1 MKKNVF
7 VLSLLGAMVL
17 GTCPVSAEDGTR
29 EISAAFRDIK
39 IIVDGK
45 QLSTPAE
52 PFIYNG
58 TTYLPVRAVGEAVG
72 KEVAWDN
79 DTKTVT
85 LTTPPPTI
93 EADRDTIVNLDFEL
107 SVTHSGKKERTEI
120 LRVNEK
126 YENGSSSYSLYYY
139 GLSDVSITIDGQTLP
154 LAQALQEGKLTPQ
167 DILRNSYLRKESGEI
182 DGGAFR
188 DGGTVHYS
196 YEDFTIFKLGM
207 IGLRTHDFY
216 IGIPEMQFNNA
227 MMDEF
232 YPFYI
237 YYSTENVIERYAD
250 IVTSTKNNP
259 DLKDTFLKKDWLS
272 CRKSRSA
279 TMYQTRN
286 CRRRYRNIRK
296 CAADKAAKSPCFP
309 EGRQGDFP
317 FMAMPLFSLT
327 LHRQQDI
334 IYLQIVF

>member
-1 MKKNVF
+1 MKKKAFVF
-7 VLSLLGAMVL
+7 CLIGAMAL

-72 KEVAWDN
+72 KEVDWDN

-93 EADRDTIVNLDFEL
+93 EADRDITGNLDFEL
-107 SVTHSGKKERTEI
+107 SVTPSGKKERTEI

-167 DILRNSYLRKESGEI
+167 DIRRKGWQDLENKEI
-182 DGGAFR
+182 RGGAYR
-188 DGGTVHYS
+188 DGGSVDYL
-196 YEDFTIFKLGM
+196 YGDFTIIKFNTLD
-207 IGLRTHDFY
+207 GLRDFY
-216 IGIPEMQFNNA
+216 IGIPEMELNA
-227 MMDEF
+227 LEKQY
-232 YPFYI
+232 YPYSRYI
-237 YYSTENVIERYAD
+237 SIEEVIKHYTYLVTSTENDPE
-250 IVTSTKNNP
+250 
-259 DLKDTFLKKDWLS
+259 LKDSLFEEGLAIMQEVAKRDHVPDEELQAAIQK
-272 CRKSRSA
+272 
-279 TMYQTRN
+279 YQEM
-286 CRRRYRNIRK
+286 C
-296 CAADKAAKSPCFP
+296 
-309 EGRQGDFP
+309 GR
-317 FMAMPLFSLT
+317 
-327 LHRQQDI
+327 
-334 IYLQIVF
+334 

>member
-93 EADRDTIVNLDFEL
+93 EADRDTIGNLDFEL
-107 SVTHSGKKERTEI
+107 SVTPSGKKERTEI

-167 DILRNSYLRKESGEI
+167 DILQKGWQDVENKEIWGDSY
-182 DGGAFR
+182 R
-188 DGGTVHYS
+188 DGGSVCFIYK
-196 YEDFTIFKLGM
+196 DFTIIKFHTLD
-207 IGLRTHDFY
+207 GLRDFY
-216 IGIPEMQFNNA
+216 IGIPEMELNA
-227 MMDEF
+227 LEDQY
-232 YPFYI
+232 YPYSRYI
-237 YYSTENVIERYAD
+237 SIEEVIKHYTYF
-250 IVTSTKNNP
+250 VTSTKNDP
-259 DLKDTFLKKDWLS
+259 ELKDDLFEEGLAIMQEVAKRDHVSDEEL
-272 CRKSRSA
+272 
-279 TMYQTRN
+279 Q
-286 CRRRYRNIRK
+286 
-296 CAADKAAKSPCFP
+296 AAIQKYHEMC
-309 EGRQGDFP
+309 GR
-317 FMAMPLFSLT
+317 
-327 LHRQQDI
+327 
-334 IYLQIVF
+334 

>member
-107 SVTHSGKKERTEI
+107 SVTPSGKKERTEI

-126 YENGSSSYSLYYY
+126 YENGSTSYSLYYY

-167 DILRNSYLRKESGEI
+167 DIRRKGWQDLENKEI
-182 DGGAFR
+182 RGGAYR
-188 DGGTVHYS
+188 DGGSVDYL
-196 YEDFTIFKLGM
+196 YGDFTIIKFNTLD
-207 IGLRTHDFY
+207 GLRDFY
-216 IGIPEMQFNNA
+216 IGIPEMELNA
-227 MMDEF
+227 LEKQY
-232 YPFYI
+232 YPYSRYI
-237 YYSTENVIERYAD
+237 SIEEVIKHYTYLVTSTENDPE
-250 IVTSTKNNP
+250 
-259 DLKDTFLKKDWLS
+259 LKDSLFEEGLAIMQEVAKRDHVPDEELQAAIQK
-272 CRKSRSA
+272 
-279 TMYQTRN
+279 YQEM
-286 CRRRYRNIRK
+286 C
-296 CAADKAAKSPCFP
+296 
-309 EGRQGDFP
+309 GR
-317 FMAMPLFSLT
+317 
-327 LHRQQDI
+327 
-334 IYLQIVF
+334 

>member
-93 EADRDTIVNLDFEL
+93 EADRDITGNLDFEL
-107 SVTHSGKKERTEI
+107 SVTPSGKKERTEI

-126 YENGSSSYSLYYY
+126 YENGSTSYSLYYY

-167 DILRNSYLRKESGEI
+167 DIRRKGWQDLENKKI
-182 DGGAFR
+182 RGGAYR
-188 DGGTVHYS
+188 DGGSVDYL
-196 YEDFTIFKLGM
+196 YGDFTIIKFNTLD
-207 IGLRTHDFY
+207 GLRDFY
-216 IGIPEMQFNNA
+216 IGIPEMELNA
-227 MMDEF
+227 LEKQY
-232 YPFYI
+232 YPYSRYI
-237 YYSTENVIERYAD
+237 SIEEVIKHYTYLVTSTENDPE
-250 IVTSTKNNP
+250 
-259 DLKDTFLKKDWLS
+259 LKDSLFEEGLAIMQEVAKRDHVPDEELQAAIQK
-272 CRKSRSA
+272 
-279 TMYQTRN
+279 YQEM
-286 CRRRYRNIRK
+286 C
-296 CAADKAAKSPCFP
+296 
-309 EGRQGDFP
+309 GR
-317 FMAMPLFSLT
+317 
-327 LHRQQDI
+327 
-334 IYLQIVF
+334 

>member
-72 KEVAWDN
+72 KEVVWDN

-93 EADRDTIVNLDFEL
+93 EADRDTIGNLDFEL
-107 SVTHSGKKERTEI
+107 SVTPSGKKERTEI

-167 DILRNSYLRKESGEI
+167 DIRRKGWQDLENKEI
-182 DGGAFR
+182 RGGAYR
-188 DGGTVHYS
+188 DGGSVDYL
-196 YEDFTIFKLGM
+196 YGDFTIIKFNTLD
-207 IGLRTHDFY
+207 GLRDFY
-216 IGIPEMQFNNA
+216 IGIPEMELNA
-227 MMDEF
+227 LEKQY
-232 YPFYI
+232 YPYSRYI
-237 YYSTENVIERYAD
+237 SIEEVIKHYTYLVTSTENDPE
-250 IVTSTKNNP
+250 
-259 DLKDTFLKKDWLS
+259 LKDSLFEEGLAIMQEVAKRDHVPDEELQAAIQK
-272 CRKSRSA
+272 
-279 TMYQTRN
+279 YQEM
-286 CRRRYRNIRK
+286 C
-296 CAADKAAKSPCFP
+296 
-309 EGRQGDFP
+309 GR
-317 FMAMPLFSLT
+317 
-327 LHRQQDI
+327 
-334 IYLQIVF
+334 

>member
-52 PFIYNG
+52 PFIYKG

-72 KEVAWDN
+72 KEVVWDN

-93 EADRDTIVNLDFEL
+93 EADRDTIGNLDFEL
-107 SVTHSGKKERTEI
+107 SVTPSGKKERTEI

-167 DILRNSYLRKESGEI
+167 DIRRKGWQDLENKEI
-182 DGGAFR
+182 RGGAYR
-188 DGGTVHYS
+188 DGGSVDYL
-196 YEDFTIFKLGM
+196 YGDFTIIKFNTLD
-207 IGLRTHDFY
+207 GLRDFY
-216 IGIPEMQFNNA
+216 IGIPETELNA
-227 MMDEF
+227 LEKQY
-232 YPFYI
+232 YPYSRYI
-237 YYSTENVIERYAD
+237 SIEEVIKHYTYLVTSTENDPE
-250 IVTSTKNNP
+250 
-259 DLKDTFLKKDWLS
+259 LKDSLFEEGLAIMQEVAKRDHVPDEELQAAIQK
-272 CRKSRSA
+272 
-279 TMYQTRN
+279 YQEM
-286 CRRRYRNIRK
+286 C
-296 CAADKAAKSPCFP
+296 
-309 EGRQGDFP
+309 GR
-317 FMAMPLFSLT
+317 
-327 LHRQQDI
+327 
-334 IYLQIVF
+334 

>member
-72 KEVAWDN
+72 KEVVWDN

-93 EADRDTIVNLDFEL
+93 EADRDTIDNLDFEL
-107 SVTHSGKKERTEI
+107 SVTPSGKKERTEI

-126 YENGSSSYSLYYY
+126 YENGSTSYSLYYY

-196 YEDFTIFKLGM
+196 YEDFTIFKLDSVY
-207 IGLRTHDFY
+207 T
-216 IGIPEMQFNNA
+216 
-227 MMDEF
+227 
-232 YPFYI
+232 
-237 YYSTENVIERYAD
+237 
-250 IVTSTKNNP
+250 
-259 DLKDTFLKKDWLS
+259 
-272 CRKSRSA
+272 C
-279 TMYQTRN
+279 
-286 CRRRYRNIRK
+286 
-296 CAADKAAKSPCFP
+296 
-309 EGRQGDFP
+309 
-317 FMAMPLFSLT
+317 
-327 LHRQQDI
+327 
-334 IYLQIVF
+334 

>member
-93 EADRDTIVNLDFEL
+93 EADRDITGNLDFEL
-107 SVTHSGKKERTEI
+107 SVTPSGKKERTEI

-126 YENGSSSYSLYYY
+126 YENGSTSYSLYYY

-167 DILRNSYLRKESGEI
+167 DIRRKGWQDLENKEI
-182 DGGAFR
+182 RGGAYR
-188 DGGTVHYS
+188 DGGSVDYL
-196 YEDFTIFKLGM
+196 YGDFTIIKFNTLD
-207 IGLRTHDFY
+207 GLRDFY
-216 IGIPEMQFNNA
+216 IGIPEMELNA
-227 MMDEF
+227 LEKQY
-232 YPFYI
+232 YPYSRYI
-237 YYSTENVIERYAD
+237 SIEEVIKHYTYL
-250 IVTSTKNNP
+250 VTSTKNNP
-259 DLKDTFLKKDWLS
+259 DLKDSLFEEGLAILQEVAKRDHVSDEELQAAV
-272 CRKSRSA
+272 RK
-279 TMYQTRN
+279 YQEM
-286 CRRRYRNIRK
+286 C
-296 CAADKAAKSPCFP
+296 
-309 EGRQGDFP
+309 GR
-317 FMAMPLFSLT
+317 
-327 LHRQQDI
+327 
-334 IYLQIVF
+334 

>member
-1 MKKNVF
+1 MKKKAFVF
-7 VLSLLGAMVL
+7 CLIGAMAL

-72 KEVAWDN
+72 KEVDWDN

-93 EADRDTIVNLDFEL
+93 EADRDITGNLDFEI
-107 SVTHSGKKERTEI
+107 SITPSGKKERTEI

-167 DILRNSYLRKESGEI
+167 DIRRKGWQDLENKEI
-182 DGGAFR
+182 RGGAYR
-188 DGGTVHYS
+188 DGGSVDYL
-196 YEDFTIFKLGM
+196 YGDFTIIKFNTLD
-207 IGLRTHDFY
+207 GLRDFY
-216 IGIPEMQFNNA
+216 IGIPEMELNA
-227 MMDEF
+227 LEKQY
-232 YPFYI
+232 YPYSRYI
-237 YYSTENVIERYAD
+237 SIEEVIKHYTYLVTSTENDPE
-250 IVTSTKNNP
+250 
-259 DLKDTFLKKDWLS
+259 LKDSLFEEGLAIMQEVAKRDHVPDEELQAAIQK
-272 CRKSRSA
+272 
-279 TMYQTRN
+279 YQEM
-286 CRRRYRNIRK
+286 C
-296 CAADKAAKSPCFP
+296 
-309 EGRQGDFP
+309 GR
-317 FMAMPLFSLT
+317 
-327 LHRQQDI
+327 
-334 IYLQIVF
+334 

>member
-1 MKKNVF
+1 MKKKAFVF
-7 VLSLLGAMVL
+7 CLLGAMVL

-93 EADRDTIVNLDFEL
+93 EADRDTIGNLDFEL
-107 SVTHSGKKERTEI
+107 SVTPSGKKERTEI

-126 YENGSSSYSLYYY
+126 YENGSTSYSLYYY

-167 DILRNSYLRKESGEI
+167 DIRRKGWQDLENKEI
-182 DGGAFR
+182 RGGAYR
-188 DGGTVHYS
+188 DGGSVDYL
-196 YEDFTIFKLGM
+196 YGDFTIIKFNTLD
-207 IGLRTHDFY
+207 GLRDFY
-216 IGIPEMQFNNA
+216 IGIPEMELNA
-227 MMDEF
+227 LEKQY
-232 YPFYI
+232 YPYSRYI
-237 YYSTENVIERYAD
+237 SIEEVIKHYTYLVTSTENDPE
-250 IVTSTKNNP
+250 
-259 DLKDTFLKKDWLS
+259 LKDSLFEEGLAIMREVAKRDHISDEELQAAIQK
-272 CRKSRSA
+272 
-279 TMYQTRN
+279 YQEM
-286 CRRRYRNIRK
+286 C
-296 CAADKAAKSPCFP
+296 
-309 EGRQGDFP
+309 GR
-317 FMAMPLFSLT
+317 
-327 LHRQQDI
+327 
-334 IYLQIVF
+334 

>member
-1 MKKNVF
+1 MKKKAFVF
-7 VLSLLGAMVL
+7 CLIGAMAL

-93 EADRDTIVNLDFEL
+93 EADRDTIGNLDFEL
-107 SVTHSGKKERTEI
+107 SVTPSGKKERTEI

-167 DILRNSYLRKESGEI
+167 DILQKGWQDVENKEIWGDSY
-182 DGGAFR
+182 R
-188 DGGTVHYS
+188 DGGSVCFIYK
-196 YEDFTIFKLGM
+196 DFTIIKFHTLD
-207 IGLRTHDFY
+207 GLRDFY
-216 IGIPEMQFNNA
+216 IGIPEMELNA
-227 MMDEF
+227 LEDQY
-232 YPFYI
+232 YPYSRYI
-237 YYSTENVIERYAD
+237 SIEEVIKHYTYF
-250 IVTSTKNNP
+250 VTSTKNDP
-259 DLKDTFLKKDWLS
+259 ELKDDLFEEGLAIMQEVAKRDHVSDEEL
-272 CRKSRSA
+272 
-279 TMYQTRN
+279 Q
-286 CRRRYRNIRK
+286 
-296 CAADKAAKSPCFP
+296 AAIQKYHEMC
-309 EGRQGDFP
+309 GR
-317 FMAMPLFSLT
+317 
-327 LHRQQDI
+327 
-334 IYLQIVF
+334 

>member
-1 MKKNVF
+1 MKKKAFVF
-7 VLSLLGAMVL
+7 CLLGAMVL

-107 SVTHSGKKERTEI
+107 SVTPSGKKERTEI

-126 YENGSSSYSLYYY
+126 YENGSTSYSLYYY

-167 DILRNSYLRKESGEI
+167 DILQKGWQDVENKEIWGDSY
-182 DGGAFR
+182 R
-188 DGGTVHYS
+188 DGGSVCFIYK
-196 YEDFTIFKLGM
+196 DFTIIKFHTLD
-207 IGLRTHDFY
+207 GLRDFY
-216 IGIPEMQFNNA
+216 IGIPEMELNA
-227 MMDEF
+227 LEDQY
-232 YPFYI
+232 YPYSRYI
-237 YYSTENVIERYAD
+237 SIEEVIKHYTYF
-250 IVTSTKNNP
+250 VTSTKNDP
-259 DLKDTFLKKDWLS
+259 ELKDDLFEEGLAIMREVAKRDHVSDEEL
-272 CRKSRSA
+272 
-279 TMYQTRN
+279 Q
-286 CRRRYRNIRK
+286 
-296 CAADKAAKSPCFP
+296 AAIQKYHEMC
-309 EGRQGDFP
+309 GR
-317 FMAMPLFSLT
+317 
-327 LHRQQDI
+327 
-334 IYLQIVF
+334 

>member
-93 EADRDTIVNLDFEL
+93 EADRDTIGNLDFEL

-126 YENGSSSYSLYYY
+126 YENGSTSYSLYYY

-167 DILRNSYLRKESGEI
+167 DILQKGWQDVENKEIWGDSY
-182 DGGAFR
+182 R
-188 DGGTVHYS
+188 DGGSVCFIYK
-196 YEDFTIFKLGM
+196 DFTIIKFHTLD
-207 IGLRTHDFY
+207 GLRDFY
-216 IGIPEMQFNNA
+216 IGIPEMELNA
-227 MMDEF
+227 LEDQY
-232 YPFYI
+232 YPYSRYI
-237 YYSTENVIERYAD
+237 SIEEVIKHYTYF
-250 IVTSTKNNP
+250 VTSTKNDP
-259 DLKDTFLKKDWLS
+259 ELKDDLFEEGLAIMREVAKRDHVSDEELQAAIQK
-272 CRKSRSA
+272 
-279 TMYQTRN
+279 YQEM
-286 CRRRYRNIRK
+286 C
-296 CAADKAAKSPCFP
+296 
-309 EGRQGDFP
+309 GR
-317 FMAMPLFSLT
+317 
-327 LHRQQDI
+327 
-334 IYLQIVF
+334 

>member
-93 EADRDTIVNLDFEL
+93 EADRDIIGNLDFEL
-107 SVTHSGKKERTEI
+107 SVTPSGKKERTEI

-167 DILRNSYLRKESGEI
+167 DILQKGWQDVENKEIWGDSY
-182 DGGAFR
+182 R
-188 DGGTVHYS
+188 DGGSVCFIYK
-196 YEDFTIFKLGM
+196 DFTIIKFHTLD
-207 IGLRTHDFY
+207 GLRDFY
-216 IGIPEMQFNNA
+216 IGIPEMELNA
-227 MMDEF
+227 LEDQY
-232 YPFYI
+232 YPYSRYI
-237 YYSTENVIERYAD
+237 SIEEVIKHYTYF
-250 IVTSTKNNP
+250 VTSTKNDP
-259 DLKDTFLKKDWLS
+259 ELKDDLFEEGLAIMREVAKRDHVSDEELQAAIQK
-272 CRKSRSA
+272 
-279 TMYQTRN
+279 YQEM
-286 CRRRYRNIRK
+286 C
-296 CAADKAAKSPCFP
+296 
-309 EGRQGDFP
+309 GR
-317 FMAMPLFSLT
+317 
-327 LHRQQDI
+327 
-334 IYLQIVF
+334 

>member
-93 EADRDTIVNLDFEL
+93 EADRDITGNLDFEI
-107 SVTHSGKKERTEI
+107 SITPSGKKERTEI

-126 YENGSSSYSLYYY
+126 SGNETKSYSLYYY

-167 DILRNSYLRKESGEI
+167 DIRRKGWQDLENKEI
-182 DGGAFR
+182 RGGAYR
-188 DGGTVHYS
+188 DGGSVDYL
-196 YEDFTIFKLGM
+196 YADFTIIKFNTLD
-207 IGLRTHDFY
+207 GLRDFY
-216 IGIPEMQFNNA
+216 IGIPEMELNA
-227 MMDEF
+227 LEKQY
-232 YPFYI
+232 YPYSRYI
-237 YYSTENVIERYAD
+237 SIEEVIKHYTYLVTITENDPE
-250 IVTSTKNNP
+250 
-259 DLKDTFLKKDWLS
+259 LKDSLFEEGLAIMQEVAKRDHVPDEELQAAIQK
-272 CRKSRSA
+272 
-279 TMYQTRN
+279 YQEM
-286 CRRRYRNIRK
+286 C
-296 CAADKAAKSPCFP
+296 
-309 EGRQGDFP
+309 GR
-317 FMAMPLFSLT
+317 
-327 LHRQQDI
+327 
-334 IYLQIVF
+334 

>member
-93 EADRDTIVNLDFEL
+93 EAERDTIGNLDFEL
-107 SVTHSGKKERTEI
+107 SVTPSGKKERTEI

-167 DILRNSYLRKESGEI
+167 DIRRKGWQDLENKEI
-182 DGGAFR
+182 RGGAYR
-188 DGGTVHYS
+188 DGGSVDYL
-196 YEDFTIFKLGM
+196 YGDFTIIKFNTLD
-207 IGLRTHDFY
+207 GLRDFY
-216 IGIPEMQFNNA
+216 IGIPEMELNA
-227 MMDEF
+227 LEKQY
-232 YPFYI
+232 YPYSRYI
-237 YYSTENVIERYAD
+237 SIEEVIKHYTYLVTSTENDPE
-250 IVTSTKNNP
+250 
-259 DLKDTFLKKDWLS
+259 LKDSLFEEGLAIMQEVAKRDHVPDEELQAAIQK
-272 CRKSRSA
+272 
-279 TMYQTRN
+279 YQEM
-286 CRRRYRNIRK
+286 C
-296 CAADKAAKSPCFP
+296 
-309 EGRQGDFP
+309 GR
-317 FMAMPLFSLT
+317 
-327 LHRQQDI
+327 
-334 IYLQIVF
+334 

>member
-1 MKKNVF
+1 MKKKAFVF
-7 VLSLLGAMVL
+7 CLIGAMAL

-72 KEVAWDN
+72 KEVDWDN

-93 EADRDTIVNLDFEL
+93 EADRDTIGNLDFEL
-107 SVTHSGKKERTEI
+107 SVTPSGKKERTEI

-167 DILRNSYLRKESGEI
+167 DIRRKGWQDLENKEI
-182 DGGAFR
+182 RGGAYR
-188 DGGTVHYS
+188 DGGSVDYL
-196 YEDFTIFKLGM
+196 YGDFTIIKFNTLD
-207 IGLRTHDFY
+207 GLRDFY
-216 IGIPEMQFNNA
+216 IGIPEMELNA
-227 MMDEF
+227 LEKQY
-232 YPFYI
+232 YPYSRYI
-237 YYSTENVIERYAD
+237 SIEEVIKHYTYLVTSTENDPE
-250 IVTSTKNNP
+250 
-259 DLKDTFLKKDWLS
+259 LKDSLFEEGLAIMQEVAKRDHVPDEELQAAIQK
-272 CRKSRSA
+272 
-279 TMYQTRN
+279 YQEM
-286 CRRRYRNIRK
+286 C
-296 CAADKAAKSPCFP
+296 
-309 EGRQGDFP
+309 GR
-317 FMAMPLFSLT
+317 
-327 LHRQQDI
+327 
-334 IYLQIVF
+334 

>member
-1 MKKNVF
+1 MKKKAFVF
-7 VLSLLGAMVL
+7 CLIGAMAL

-93 EADRDTIVNLDFEL
+93 EADRDTIGNLDFEL
-107 SVTHSGKKERTEI
+107 SVTPSGKKERTEI

-167 DILRNSYLRKESGEI
+167 DIRRKGWQDLENKEI
-182 DGGAFR
+182 RGGAYR
-188 DGGTVHYS
+188 DGGSVDYL
-196 YEDFTIFKLGM
+196 YGDFTIIKFNTLD
-207 IGLRTHDFY
+207 GLRDFY
-216 IGIPEMQFNNA
+216 IGIPEMELNA
-227 MMDEF
+227 LEKQY
-232 YPFYI
+232 YPYSRYI
-237 YYSTENVIERYAD
+237 SIEEVIKHYTYLVTSTENDPE
-250 IVTSTKNNP
+250 
-259 DLKDTFLKKDWLS
+259 LKDSLFEEGLAIMQEVAKRDHVPDEELQAAIQK
-272 CRKSRSA
+272 
-279 TMYQTRN
+279 YQEM
-286 CRRRYRNIRK
+286 C
-296 CAADKAAKSPCFP
+296 
-309 EGRQGDFP
+309 GR
-317 FMAMPLFSLT
+317 
-327 LHRQQDI
+327 
-334 IYLQIVF
+334 

>member
-93 EADRDTIVNLDFEL
+93 EADRDIIGNLDFEL
-107 SVTHSGKKERTEI
+107 SVTPSGKKERTEI

-167 DILRNSYLRKESGEI
+167 DILQKGWQDVENKEIWGDSY
-182 DGGAFR
+182 R
-188 DGGTVHYS
+188 DGGSVCFIYK
-196 YEDFTIFKLGM
+196 DFTIIKFHTLD
-207 IGLRTHDFY
+207 GLRDFY
-216 IGIPEMQFNNA
+216 IGIPEMELNA
-227 MMDEF
+227 LEDQY
-232 YPFYI
+232 YPYSRYI
-237 YYSTENVIERYAD
+237 SIEEVIKHYTYF
-250 IVTSTKNNP
+250 VTSTKNDP
-259 DLKDTFLKKDWLS
+259 ELKDDLFEEGLAIMQEVAKRDHVSDEEL
-272 CRKSRSA
+272 
-279 TMYQTRN
+279 Q
-286 CRRRYRNIRK
+286 
-296 CAADKAAKSPCFP
+296 AAIQKYHEMC
-309 EGRQGDFP
+309 GR
-317 FMAMPLFSLT
+317 
-327 LHRQQDI
+327 
-334 IYLQIVF
+334 

>member
-1 MKKNVF
+1 MKKKAFVF
-7 VLSLLGAMVL
+7 CLLGAMVL

-45 QLSTPAE
+45 QLSTSAE

-93 EADRDTIVNLDFEL
+93 EADRDTIGNLDFEL

-259 DLKDTFLKKDWLS
+259 DLKDDLFEEGLAILQEVAKRDHVSDEELQAAIQK
-272 CRKSRSA
+272 
-279 TMYQTRN
+279 YQEM
-286 CRRRYRNIRK
+286 C
-296 CAADKAAKSPCFP
+296 
-309 EGRQGDFP
+309 GR
-317 FMAMPLFSLT
+317 
-327 LHRQQDI
+327 
-334 IYLQIVF
+334 

>member
-45 QLSTPAE
+45 QLSTSAE

-72 KEVAWDN
+72 KEVVWDN

-93 EADRDTIVNLDFEL
+93 EADRDTIGNLDFEL
-107 SVTHSGKKERTEI
+107 SVTPSGKKERTEI

-167 DILRNSYLRKESGEI
+167 DILQKGWQDLENKEI
-182 DGGAFR
+182 RGGAYR
-188 DGGTVHYS
+188 DGGSVDYL
-196 YEDFTIFKLGM
+196 YGDFTIIKFHTLD
-207 IGLRTHDFY
+207 GLRDFY
-216 IGIPEMQFNNA
+216 IGIPEMELNA
-227 MMDEF
+227 LEDQY
-232 YPFYI
+232 YPYSRYI
-237 YYSTENVIERYAD
+237 SIEEVIKHYTYF
-250 IVTSTKNNP
+250 VTSTKNDP
-259 DLKDTFLKKDWLS
+259 ELKDDLFEEGLAIMREVAKRDHVSDEELQAAIQK
-272 CRKSRSA
+272 
-279 TMYQTRN
+279 YQEM
-286 CRRRYRNIRK
+286 C
-296 CAADKAAKSPCFP
+296 
-309 EGRQGDFP
+309 GR
-317 FMAMPLFSLT
+317 
-327 LHRQQDI
+327 
-334 IYLQIVF
+334 

>member
-107 SVTHSGKKERTEI
+107 SVTPSGKKERTEI

-126 YENGSSSYSLYYY
+126 YENGSTSYSLYYY

-167 DILRNSYLRKESGEI
+167 D
-182 DGGAFR
+182 
-188 DGGTVHYS
+188 
-196 YEDFTIFKLGM
+196 
-207 IGLRTHDFY
+207 
-216 IGIPEMQFNNA
+216 
-227 MMDEF
+227 
-232 YPFYI
+232 
-237 YYSTENVIERYAD
+237 
-250 IVTSTKNNP
+250 
-259 DLKDTFLKKDWLS
+259 
-272 CRKSRSA
+272 RKS
-279 TMYQTRN
+279 
-286 CRRRYRNIRK
+286 
-296 CAADKAAKSPCFP
+296 
-309 EGRQGDFP
+309 
-317 FMAMPLFSLT
+317 
-327 LHRQQDI
+327 
-334 IYLQIVF
+334 VV

>member
-72 KEVAWDN
+72 KEVVWDN

-93 EADRDTIVNLDFEL
+93 EADRDTIGNLDFEL
-107 SVTHSGKKERTEI
+107 SVTPSGKKERTEI

-259 DLKDTFLKKDWLS
+259 DLKDSLFEEGLAILQEVAKRDHVSDEELQAAV
-272 CRKSRSA
+272 RKYHE
-279 TMYQTRN
+279 M
-286 CRRRYRNIRK
+286 C
-296 CAADKAAKSPCFP
+296 
-309 EGRQGDFP
+309 GR
-317 FMAMPLFSLT
+317 
-327 LHRQQDI
+327 
-334 IYLQIVF
+334 

>member
-72 KEVAWDN
+72 KEVDWDN

-93 EADRDTIVNLDFEL
+93 EADRDTIGNLDFEL
-107 SVTHSGKKERTEI
+107 SVTPSGKKERTEI

-167 DILRNSYLRKESGEI
+167 DIRRKGWQDLENKEI
-182 DGGAFR
+182 RGGAYR
-188 DGGTVHYS
+188 DGGSVDYL
-196 YEDFTIFKLGM
+196 YGDFTIIKFNTLD
-207 IGLRTHDFY
+207 GLRDFY
-216 IGIPEMQFNNA
+216 IGIPEMELNA
-227 MMDEF
+227 LEKQY
-232 YPFYI
+232 YPYSRYI
-237 YYSTENVIERYAD
+237 SIEEVIKHYTYLVTSTENDPE
-250 IVTSTKNNP
+250 
-259 DLKDTFLKKDWLS
+259 LKDSLFEEGLAIMQEVAKRDHVPDEELQAAIQK
-272 CRKSRSA
+272 
-279 TMYQTRN
+279 YQEM
-286 CRRRYRNIRK
+286 C
-296 CAADKAAKSPCFP
+296 
-309 EGRQGDFP
+309 GR
-317 FMAMPLFSLT
+317 
-327 LHRQQDI
+327 
-334 IYLQIVF
+334 

>member
-93 EADRDTIVNLDFEL
+93 EADRDTIVNLDFKL
-107 SVTHSGKKERTEI
+107 SVTPSGKKERTEI

-126 YENGSSSYSLYYY
+126 YENGSTSYSLYYY

-167 DILRNSYLRKESGEI
+167 DIRRKGWQDLENKEI
-182 DGGAFR
+182 RGGAYR
-188 DGGTVHYS
+188 DGGSVDYL
-196 YEDFTIFKLGM
+196 YGDFTIIKFNTLD
-207 IGLRTHDFY
+207 GLRDFY
-216 IGIPEMQFNNA
+216 IGIPEMELNA
-227 MMDEF
+227 LEKQY
-232 YPFYI
+232 YPYSRYI
-237 YYSTENVIERYAD
+237 SIEEVIKHYTYLVTSTENDPE
-250 IVTSTKNNP
+250 
-259 DLKDTFLKKDWLS
+259 LKDSLFEEGLAIMQEVAKRDHVSDEELQAAV
-272 CRKSRSA
+272 RKYHE
-279 TMYQTRN
+279 M
-286 CRRRYRNIRK
+286 C
-296 CAADKAAKSPCFP
+296 
-309 EGRQGDFP
+309 GR
-317 FMAMPLFSLT
+317 
-327 LHRQQDI
+327 
-334 IYLQIVF
+334 

>member
-1 MKKNVF
+1 MKKKAFVF
-7 VLSLLGAMVL
+7 CLIGAMAL

-93 EADRDTIVNLDFEL
+93 EADRDTIVNLDFKL
-107 SVTHSGKKERTEI
+107 SVTPSGKKERTEI

-126 YENGSSSYSLYYY
+126 YENGSTSYSLYYY

-167 DILRNSYLRKESGEI
+167 DIRRKGWQDLENKEI
-182 DGGAFR
+182 RGGAYR
-188 DGGTVHYS
+188 DGGSVDYL
-196 YEDFTIFKLGM
+196 YGDFTIIKFNTLD
-207 IGLRTHDFY
+207 GLRDFY
-216 IGIPEMQFNNA
+216 IGIPEMELNA
-227 MMDEF
+227 LEKQY
-232 YPFYI
+232 YPYSRYI
-237 YYSTENVIERYAD
+237 SIEEVIKHYTYLVTSTENDPE
-250 IVTSTKNNP
+250 
-259 DLKDTFLKKDWLS
+259 LKDSLFEEGLAIMQEVAKRDHVPDEELQAAIQK
-272 CRKSRSA
+272 
-279 TMYQTRN
+279 YQEM
-286 CRRRYRNIRK
+286 C
-296 CAADKAAKSPCFP
+296 
-309 EGRQGDFP
+309 GR
-317 FMAMPLFSLT
+317 
-327 LHRQQDI
+327 
-334 IYLQIVF
+334 

>member
-107 SVTHSGKKERTEI
+107 SVTPSGKKERTEI

-167 DILRNSYLRKESGEI
+167 DILQKGWQDVENKEIWGDSY
-182 DGGAFR
+182 R
-188 DGGTVHYS
+188 DGGSVCFIYK
-196 YEDFTIFKLGM
+196 DFTIIKFHTLD
-207 IGLRTHDFY
+207 GLRDFY
-216 IGIPEMQFNNA
+216 IGIPEMELNA
-227 MMDEF
+227 LEDQY
-232 YPFYI
+232 YPYSRYI
-237 YYSTENVIERYAD
+237 SIEEVIKHYTYF
-250 IVTSTKNNP
+250 VTSTKNNP
-259 DLKDTFLKKDWLS
+259 DLKDSLFEEGLTIMQEVAKRDHVSDEEL
-272 CRKSRSA
+272 
-279 TMYQTRN
+279 Q
-286 CRRRYRNIRK
+286 
-296 CAADKAAKSPCFP
+296 AAIQKYHEMC
-309 EGRQGDFP
+309 GR
-317 FMAMPLFSLT
+317 
-327 LHRQQDI
+327 
-334 IYLQIVF
+334 

>member
-1 MKKNVF
+1 M
-7 VLSLLGAMVL
+7 AL

-85 LTTPPPTI
+85 LMTPPPTI
-93 EADRDTIVNLDFEL
+93 EADRDTIVNLDFKL
-107 SVTHSGKKERTEI
+107 SVTPSGKKERTEI

-167 DILRNSYLRKESGEI
+167 DILQKGWQDVENKEIWGDSY
-182 DGGAFR
+182 R
-188 DGGTVHYS
+188 DGGSVCFIYK
-196 YEDFTIFKLGM
+196 DFTIIKFHTLD
-207 IGLRTHDFY
+207 GLRDLY
-216 IGIPEMQFNNA
+216 IGIPEMELNA
-227 MMDEF
+227 LEDQY
-232 YPFYI
+232 YPYSRYI
-237 YYSTENVIERYAD
+237 SIEEVIKHYTYF
-250 IVTSTKNNP
+250 VTSTKNDP
-259 DLKDTFLKKDWLS
+259 ELKDDLFEEGLAILQEVAKRDHVSDEELQAAV
-272 CRKSRSA
+272 RK
-279 TMYQTRN
+279 YQEM
-286 CRRRYRNIRK
+286 C
-296 CAADKAAKSPCFP
+296 
-309 EGRQGDFP
+309 GR
-317 FMAMPLFSLT
+317 
-327 LHRQQDI
+327 
-334 IYLQIVF
+334 

>member
-52 PFIYNG
+52 PFFYNG

-93 EADRDTIVNLDFEL
+93 EADRDTIVNLDFKL
-107 SVTHSGKKERTEI
+107 SVTPSGKKERTEI

-126 YENGSSSYSLYYY
+126 YENGSTSYSLYYY

-167 DILRNSYLRKESGEI
+167 DIRRKGWQDLENKEI
-182 DGGAFR
+182 RGGAYR
-188 DGGTVHYS
+188 DGGSVDYL
-196 YEDFTIFKLGM
+196 YGDFTIIKFNTLD
-207 IGLRTHDFY
+207 GLRDFY
-216 IGIPEMQFNNA
+216 IGIPEMELNA
-227 MMDEF
+227 LEKQY
-232 YPFYI
+232 YPYSRYI
-237 YYSTENVIERYAD
+237 SIEEVIKHYTYLVTSTENDPE
-250 IVTSTKNNP
+250 
-259 DLKDTFLKKDWLS
+259 LKDSLFEEGLAIMQEVAKRDHVPDEELQAAIQK
-272 CRKSRSA
+272 
-279 TMYQTRN
+279 YQEM
-286 CRRRYRNIRK
+286 C
-296 CAADKAAKSPCFP
+296 
-309 EGRQGDFP
+309 GR
-317 FMAMPLFSLT
+317 
-327 LHRQQDI
+327 
-334 IYLQIVF
+334 

>member
-93 EADRDTIVNLDFEL
+93 EADRDIIGNLDFEL
-107 SVTHSGKKERTEI
+107 SVTPSGKKERTEI

-167 DILRNSYLRKESGEI
+167 DILQKGWQDVENKEIWGDSY
-182 DGGAFR
+182 R
-188 DGGTVHYS
+188 DGGSVCFIYK
-196 YEDFTIFKLGM
+196 DFTIIKFHTLD
-207 IGLRTHDFY
+207 GLRDFY
-216 IGIPEMQFNNA
+216 IGIPEMELNA
-227 MMDEF
+227 LEDQY
-232 YPFYI
+232 YPYSRYI
-237 YYSTENVIERYAD
+237 SIEEVIKHYTYF
-250 IVTSTKNNP
+250 VTSTKNDP
-259 DLKDTFLKKDWLS
+259 ELKDDLFEEGLAIMREVAKRDHVSDEEL
-272 CRKSRSA
+272 
-279 TMYQTRN
+279 Q
-286 CRRRYRNIRK
+286 
-296 CAADKAAKSPCFP
+296 AAIQKYHEMC
-309 EGRQGDFP
+309 GR
-317 FMAMPLFSLT
+317 
-327 LHRQQDI
+327 
-334 IYLQIVF
+334 

>member
-93 EADRDTIVNLDFEL
+93 EADRDITGNLDFEI
-107 SVTHSGKKERTEI
+107 SITPSGKKERTEI

-126 YENGSSSYSLYYY
+126 SGNETKSYSLYYY

-167 DILRNSYLRKESGEI
+167 DILQKGWQDVENKEIWGDSY
-182 DGGAFR
+182 R
-188 DGGTVHYS
+188 DGGSVCFIYK
-196 YEDFTIFKLGM
+196 DFTIIKFHTLD
-207 IGLRTHDFY
+207 GLRDFY
-216 IGIPEMQFNNA
+216 IGIPEMELNA
-227 MMDEF
+227 LEDQY
-232 YPFYI
+232 YPYSRYI
-237 YYSTENVIERYAD
+237 SIEEVIKHYTYF
-250 IVTSTKNNP
+250 VTSTKNDP
-259 DLKDTFLKKDWLS
+259 ELKDDLFEEGLAIMQEVAKRDHVSDEEL
-272 CRKSRSA
+272 
-279 TMYQTRN
+279 Q
-286 CRRRYRNIRK
+286 
-296 CAADKAAKSPCFP
+296 AAIQKYHEMC
-309 EGRQGDFP
+309 GR
-317 FMAMPLFSLT
+317 
-327 LHRQQDI
+327 
-334 IYLQIVF
+334 

>member
-1 MKKNVF
+1 MKKKAFVF
-7 VLSLLGAMVL
+7 CLLGAMVL

-93 EADRDTIVNLDFEL
+93 EADRDIIGNLDFEL
-107 SVTHSGKKERTEI
+107 SVTPSGKKERTEI

-167 DILRNSYLRKESGEI
+167 DILQKGWQDVENKEIWGDSY
-182 DGGAFR
+182 R
-188 DGGTVHYS
+188 DGGSVCFIYK
-196 YEDFTIFKLGM
+196 DFTIIKFHTLD
-207 IGLRTHDFY
+207 GLRDFY
-216 IGIPEMQFNNA
+216 IGIPEMELNA
-227 MMDEF
+227 LEDQY
-232 YPFYI
+232 YPYSRYI
-237 YYSTENVIERYAD
+237 SIEEVIKHYTYF
-250 IVTSTKNNP
+250 VTSTKNDP
-259 DLKDTFLKKDWLS
+259 ELKDDLFEEGLAIMQEVAKRDHVSDEEL
-272 CRKSRSA
+272 
-279 TMYQTRN
+279 Q
-286 CRRRYRNIRK
+286 
-296 CAADKAAKSPCFP
+296 AAIQKYHEMC
-309 EGRQGDFP
+309 GR
-317 FMAMPLFSLT
+317 
-327 LHRQQDI
+327 
-334 IYLQIVF
+334 

>member
-72 KEVAWDN
+72 KEVVWDN

-93 EADRDTIVNLDFEL
+93 EADRDTIGNLDFEL
-107 SVTHSGKKERTEI
+107 SVTPSGKKERTEI

-167 DILRNSYLRKESGEI
+167 DIRRKGWQDLENKEI
-182 DGGAFR
+182 RGGAYR
-188 DGGTVHYS
+188 DGGSVDYL
-196 YEDFTIFKLGM
+196 YGDFTIIKFNTLD
-207 IGLRTHDFY
+207 GLRDFY
-216 IGIPEMQFNNA
+216 IGIPEMELNA
-227 MMDEF
+227 LEKQY
-232 YPFYI
+232 YPYSRYI
-237 YYSTENVIERYAD
+237 SIEEVIKHYTYLVTSTENDPE
-250 IVTSTKNNP
+250 
-259 DLKDTFLKKDWLS
+259 LKDSLFEEGLAIMQEVAKRDHVSDEEL
-272 CRKSRSA
+272 
-279 TMYQTRN
+279 Q
-286 CRRRYRNIRK
+286 
-296 CAADKAAKSPCFP
+296 AAIQKYHEMC
-309 EGRQGDFP
+309 GR
-317 FMAMPLFSLT
+317 
-327 LHRQQDI
+327 
-334 IYLQIVF
+334 